1 MEVHRMKPLVTTMAA
16 LVVGAV
22 ALSGCSSSSS
32 TKAPTSAGTTTAGTA
47 PVGSSGSPSAAAS
60 GASLAASAPANGPTV
75 QLKVWTGF
83 TGADGPSYQALISQ
97 FNASHPNIQVTM
109 DIQPWASIAQKL
121 PQAWATGTGPD
132 IATPSFD
139 PGSIFN
145 YVQNNAVV
153 PLDGGTGASLI
164 DPAAFPTSVSK
175 AFTVNGHLYA
185 APANMATLVLYY
197 NKKLFASAGI
207 AAAPTTQAE
216 FIADAKKLTGNGVF
230 GLSLGDHATI
240 QMWPILQWMN
250 GGDITDSAGCATVQQ
265 PASVQAL
272 QTWADLVTKT
282 HISPIGQDGATAD
295 TTFSAGKAA
304 MEING
309 PWAAGTFRTAGID
322 LGIAQVPVGSAGP
335 VTLLSTVPMMVAK
348 TSKHQ
353 AEAEQFVAW
362 WTGAAA
368 QEGFADKSGFP
379 PVRTDMGS
387 TKFTNPDVAI
397 FAAALPSGKLY
408 LGGLAQ
414 GSAIDSDVYVP
425 LIGKIT
431 RGANVQSSADSAAK
445 AINQLT
451 GCKS

>member
-1 MEVHRMKPLVTTMAA
+1 
-16 LVVGAV
+16 
-22 ALSGCSSSSS
+22 
-32 TKAPTSAGTTTAGTA
+32 
-47 PVGSSGSPSAAAS
+47 
-60 GASLAASAPANGPTV
+60 
-75 QLKVWTGF
+75 
-83 TGADGPSYQALISQ
+83 
-97 FNASHPNIQVTM
+97 M

-153 PLDGGTGASLI
+153 PLDGGTGDSQI
-164 DPAAFPTSVSK
+164 DPAAFPPSVSK
-175 AFTVNGHLYA
+175 AFTTNGHLYA

-197 NKKLFASAGI
+197 NRKLFAKAGI
-207 AAAPTTQAE
+207 AAAPTTQAD
-216 FIADAKKLTGNGVF
+216 FIADVKKLTGNGVY

-250 GGDITDSAGCATVQQ
+250 GGDLTDSKGCATIQQ

-272 QTWADLVTKT
+272 QTWADLVTKN
-282 HISPIGQDGATAD
+282 HVSPIGQDGSTAD
-295 TTFSAGKAA
+295 TVFAAGKAA

-348 TSKHQ
+348 SSKHQ

-362 WTGAAA
+362 WTGKTA
-368 QEGFADKSGFP
+368 QQAFAEKSGFP

-387 TKFTNPDVAI
+387 TQFTNPDVSI
-397 FAAALPSGKLY
+397 FAAALPTGKLY

-414 GSAIDSDVYVP
+414 GSAIDSDIYVP

-431 RGANVQSSADSAAK
+431 RGANVQSSADSAAA
-445 AINQLT
+445 AINKLT
-451 GCKS
+451 GCKG

>member
-1 MEVHRMKPLVTTMAA
+1 MKPLVTTVAA
-16 LVVGAV
+16 LVVGAI
-22 ALSGCSSSSS
+22 AMSGCSSSSTKGASPS
-32 TKAPTSAGTTTAGTA
+32 TSSAGT
-47 PVGSSGSPSAAAS
+47 SSASTGGSPSSAAGS
-60 GASLAASAPANGPTV
+60 PAASAAGPTV
-75 QLKVWTGF
+75 DLTVWTGF
-83 TGADGPSYQALISQ
+83 TGSDGPSYQALVSQ
-97 FNASHPNIQVTM
+97 FNASHPNIHVTM

-132 IATPSFD
+132 LATPSFD

-145 YVQNNAVV
+145 YIQNGQVV
-153 PLDGGTGASLI
+153 PLEGGSGASQI
-164 DPAAFPTSVSK
+164 DPGVFPPSVTQ
-175 AFTVNGHLYA
+175 AFTVDGHLYA

-197 NKKLFASAGI
+197 NKKLFAKAGI
-207 AAAPTTQAE
+207 ASPPATEAD
-216 FIADAKKLTGNGVF
+216 FIADAKKLTGNGVY

-250 GGDITDSAGCATVQQ
+250 GGDITDSKGCAVIQQ

-272 QTWADLVTKT
+272 QTWADLVTKN

-295 TTFSAGKAA
+295 TLFSAGKAA

-335 VTLLSTVPMMVAK
+335 VTLLSTVPMMIAK
-348 TSKHQ
+348 SSKHQ
-353 AEAEQFVAW
+353 AQAEEFLAW
-362 WTGAAA
+362 YTGKAA

-387 TKFTNPDVAI
+387 TTYTNPDVSI

-408 LGGLAQ
+408 LAGLAK
-414 GSAIDSDVYVP
+414 GSQIDSDVYVP

-431 RGANVQSSADSAAK
+431 RGANVQSSADAAAK